1 MTGLMD
7 DEELNIYCEYVLMP
21 RLNEL
26 ADKAHEAGVD
36 AYLTA
41 DRKQLPAVAV
51 DSGEGRFIISYTPLD
66 IDWEDLMDLKRDS
79 CVMLLTATLRLA
91 TDELEEQTG
100 RLIFPE
106 EQLPD
111 FESLLALIKSG
122 IWMRKNALDTV
133 YAEADV
139 LPKLNGLLPL
149 LDENGLEHTG
159 VLYPEGVSPMILVES
174 AGAAYEFSY
183 IHFDEDTYLLRIA
196 YRDNPD
202 YADAMLFP
210 EGSAMEEA
218 EYYDKVLGIFE
229 KFSIQ

>member
-1 MTGLMD
+1 MTGLMN

-21 RLNEL
+21 RLNVL
-26 ADKAHEAGVD
+26 VDMAHEAGAD
-36 AYLTA
+36 AYLTV
-41 DRKQLPAVAV
+41 DRKQLPAVAL
-51 DSGEGRFIISYTPLD
+51 DSEEGRFILSYTPLD
-66 IDWEDLMDLKRDS
+66 IDWEDLMELKRDS
-79 CVMLLTATLRLA
+79 CVMLFSATLRLA
-91 TDELEEQTG
+91 SDELEEQTG

-106 EQLPD
+106 EQMPG
-111 FESLLALIKSG
+111 FEILLALLKSG
-122 IWMRKNALDTV
+122 MWMRENALDSV
-133 YAEADV
+133 YAGADV

-149 LDENGLEHTG
+149 LDDNGFEHTG

-174 AGAAYEFSY
+174 AGSAYEFSY

-229 KFSIQ
+229 RFSIQ

>member
-21 RLNEL
+21 RLKEL
-26 ADKAHEAGVD
+26 VDMAHEAGAD
-36 AYLTA
+36 AYLTV
-41 DRKQLPAVAV
+41 DRKQLPAVAL
-51 DSGEGRFIISYTPLD
+51 DSEEGRFIISYTPFD
-66 IDWEDLMDLKRDS
+66 VDWEDLMDLKRDS
-79 CVMLLTATLRLA
+79 CDLLLSATLRLSS
-91 TDELEEQTG
+91 DELEENTG

-106 EQLPD
+106 KQMPG
-111 FESLLALIKSG
+111 FEALLALLKSG
-122 IWMRKNALDTV
+122 IWMRENALDIV

-139 LPKLNGLLPL
+139 LPKLNGLLPV
-149 LDENGLEHTG
+149 LDDNGLEHTG

-174 AGAAYEFSY
+174 AGSPYEFSY
-183 IHFDEDTYLLRIA
+183 VHLNEDTYLLRIA
-196 YRDNPD
+196 YRNNPD

-229 KFSIQ
+229 RYSLQ